1 MLQCRLAPPALAR
14 ISPRQIALK
23 LEEARASRDALA
35 KAIYGKLFG
44 WVVQQVNNCL
54 MDADAESVDAGL
66 LGILDI
72 YGFENFERNSLE
84 QVGSK
89 YSKLVS
95 TTASSMRTQ

>member
-1 MLQCRLAPPALAR
+1 
-14 ISPRQIALK
+14 
-23 LEEARASRDALA
+23 
-35 KAIYGKLFG
+35 
-44 WVVQQVNNCL
+44 

>member
-1 MLQCRLAPPALAR
+1 MRLVSSRRSHAAPSSTQL
-14 ISPRQIALK
+14 
-23 LEEARASRDALA
+23 RDAGSTHPGTLPSPSYVA
-35 KAIYGKLFG
+35 SFACL
-44 WVVQQVNNCL
+44 QVNNCL

-89 YSKLVS
+89 
-95 TTASSMRTQ
+95 